1 MSKTDYRKTL
11 NMPDTPF
18 PMRGDLAK
26 REPGWVAAWQQQKL
40 YQKIR
45 KASAGRPRFVL
56 HDGPPYANGDI
67 HIGHA
72 VNKILKDIIVRAK
85 TLAGFDAPY
94 VPGWDCHGLPIEH
107 QIEKT
112 HGKHLPADRAREL
125 CRAFAAEQVERQKK
139 DFIRLGVL
147 GDWDNPYLTMA
158 FRNEADEIRS
168 LGDLYSLGYLFQGLK
183 PVNWCF
189 DCASA
194 LAEAEVEYQDK
205 KSPAIDVGF
214 KLDPTER
221 GRIAHAFGIAA
232 LPAGDCWTVIWTTTP
247 WTIPANQALNMHPD
261 FTYEL
266 VQTARGCLILAAE
279 LRAAAL
285 LRCGLE
291 GEVLGACQGAAL
303 AQVAFRHPLYH
314 RASPVYLG
322 EYVTLDAGT
331 GIVHSAPAYGLED
344 YESCKKHGMHN
355 DEILTPVQGDG
366 VFAASLPY
374 FGGMNVWKANAAIIA
389 KLAEV
394 GALFASSEITHS
406 YMHCWR
412 HKTPIIYRATT
423 QWFVGMDRAVDRPVH
438 SGQIDG
444 NPPVPRAALL
454 SSPASAA
461 QSGALRNPASA
472 PLSGKGGDEVGS
484 PAATHGKH
492 VTLREL
498 ALAAVE
504 ATTFYPDWG
513 KARLHAMIA
522 NRPDW
527 CVSRQRNW
535 GVPIPFF
542 LHRETG
548 EPHPRT
554 LELLEAAAQRIEAGG
569 IDAWFKL
576 DAAELLGD
584 EASQYDKM
592 RDTLDVWF
600 DSGTTHRTVLRGSHA
615 ADLDYPADLYLE
627 GSDQHRGWFH
637 SSLLTGAA
645 IDGRAPYHALL
656 THGFV
661 VDGKGMKMSKS
672 KGNVV
677 APQKISDTL
686 GAEILRLW
694 VASTDYSGELS
705 IDEKTILPRVV
716 EVYRRLRNTL
726 RFLLANTADFD
737 ASKQMLPAAGW
748 LEVDRYAL
756 ALTRRL
762 QAQCVADYDR
772 FEFHKVVQ
780 ALMNFCSEDLGAFY
794 LDILKDRLYTAAGDS
809 RARRSAQSALWHI
822 LQSVTRLMA
831 PILSFT
837 AEEIWAT
844 LKQGDSVM
852 LDTWHTL
859 PEQADESALLARW
872 QALRAVRADVSRV
885 LEDVRGSGGIGSSLQ
900 AEVKL
905 RVDADDHELL
915 ASLGD
920 DLKFVF
926 ICSRVSLEKVG
937 TGDAA
942 AGAAIEAAPSAHPK
956 CARCW
961 HWREDVGS
969 DGGHPELCG
978 RCVSNLF
985 GSGEA
990 REFA

>member
-1 MSKTDYRKTL
+1 MADYRKTL

-26 REPGWVAAWQQQKL
+26 REPGWIKDWQERKL
-40 YQKIR
+40 YQRIR
-45 KASAGRPRFVL
+45 ETARGRPRFVL

-72 VNKILKDIIVRAK
+72 VNKILKDIIVRSK
-85 TLAGFDAPY
+85 TLAGYDAPY

-112 HGKHLPADRAREL
+112 HGKHLPGDKAREL
-125 CRAFAAEQVERQKK
+125 CRTYATEQVERQKK

-147 GDWDNPYLTMA
+147 GDWGNPYLTMA
-158 FRNEADEIRS
+158 FANEADEIRAV
-168 LGDLYSLGYLFQGLK
+168 GELYRRGYLFKGLK

-189 DCASA
+189 DCGSA

-214 KLDPTER
+214 RLDASER
-221 GRIAHAFGIAA
+221 ERVAHAFGVAA
-232 LPAGDCWTVIWTTTP
+232 LPEGECFTVIWTTTP
-247 WTIPANQALNMHPD
+247 WTIPGNQALNMHPE

-266 VQTARGCLILAAE
+266 VQTERGCLVLAAE

-285 LRCGLE
+285 ERYGLQ
-291 GEVLGACQGAAL
+291 GRVLGACQGAAL
-303 AQVAFRHPLYH
+303 SLVKFRHPFYD
-314 RASPVYLG
+314 RVSPVYLG

-344 YESCKKHGMHN
+344 FDSCRKHGMHN

-366 VFAASLPY
+366 VFASTLPF
-374 FGGMNVWKANAAIIA
+374 FGGMFVWKANPLIID
-389 KLAEV
+389 KIAET
-394 GALFASSEITHS
+394 GCLFASSEIVHS

-423 QWFVGMDRAVDRPVH
+423 QWFVGMERRE
-438 SGQIDG
+438 
-444 NPPVPRAALL
+444 
-454 SSPASAA
+454 
-461 QSGALRNPASA
+461 GADKA
-472 PLSGKGGDEVGS
+472 
-484 PAATHGKH
+484 
-492 VTLREL
+492 TLRDA
-498 ALAAVE
+498 ALAAVA
-504 ATTFYPDWG
+504 ATKFYPDWG
-513 KARLHAMIA
+513 QARLHAMIA

-542 LHRETG
+542 LHKESG

-554 LELLEAAAQRIEAGG
+554 LELIEAVAKRIEQQGIEGWFSLDAKDLLGEEAA
-569 IDAWFKL
+569 
-576 DAAELLGD
+576 
-584 EASQYDKM
+584 QYDKM

-600 DSGTTHRTVLRGSHA
+600 DSGTTHRTVLRGSHQA
-615 ADLDYPADLYLE
+615 ESTYPADLYLE

-645 IDGRAPYHALL
+645 IDGRAPYKGLL

-677 APQKISDTL
+677 APQEVSDTL

-694 VASTDYSGELS
+694 VAATDYSGELS
-705 IDEKTILPRVV
+705 ISKEILARVV

-726 RFLLANTADFD
+726 RFLLANMADFD
-737 ASKQMLPAAGW
+737 PATQMLPVEQW
-748 LEVDRYAL
+748 LEADRYAL
-756 ALTRRL
+756 ALTRKL
-762 QAQCVADYDR
+762 QAQCAADYER

-794 LDILKDRLYTAAGDS
+794 LDILKDRLYTTAADS
-809 RARRSAQSALWHI
+809 VPRRAAQSALWHI
-822 LQSVTRLMA
+822 LQTVTRLMA
-831 PILSFT
+831 PVLSFT
-837 AEEIWAT
+837 AEEIWSVT
-844 LKQGDSVM
+844 GQGESVM
-852 LDTWHTL
+852 LATWHTL
-859 PEQADESALLARW
+859 PDLAEESALVTRW
-872 QALRAVRADVSRV
+872 TELREVRAEVTKAMEAQR
-885 LEDVRGSGGIGSSLQ
+885 EAGKIGSSLQ
-900 AEVKL
+900 AEVEI
-905 RVDADDHELL
+905 RVGGDKHALL

-920 DLKFVF
+920 DLRFVL
-926 ICSRVSLEKVG
+926 ICSKTTLVRVDG
-937 TGDAA
+937 ADAEGVA
-942 AGAAIEAAPSAHPK
+942 VLPTAHVK

-969 DGGHPELCG
+969 DTAHPELCG
-978 RCVSNLF
+978 RCVSNLH
-985 GSGEA
+985 GDGEA
-990 REFA
+990 RQFA